1 MRLLSTSTYL
11 TMSECKFTMTSV
23 SNFPALN
30 QFFFTLA
37 LVFLFSLGTNRLMA
51 QESTTKSTTKPSI
64 DLTPLE
70 SGSVL
75 TQFDFVIEK
84 SNKFEDTRVVKTF
97 WLTRLKTH
105 VADTLRTVN
114 KKLAE
119 VQKSLVKKQSE
130 IDSLKVNIASIN
142 AGLTLATTEKD
153 SMKLFG
159 ALVNKSLYQTIVW
172 LVIIGLSLIL
182 LVLGVLFKRSNSIT
196 IQTKTD
202 LEDLKLEFDSH
213 RKRALERESQL
224 SRKHLD
230 ELNRL
235 KR

>member
-1 MRLLSTSTYL
+1 
-11 TMSECKFTMTSV
+11 
-23 SNFPALN
+23 
-30 QFFFTLA
+30 
-37 LVFLFSLGTNRLMA
+37 MA
-51 QESTTKSTTKPSI
+51 QESTTKPTSKPSI

-75 TQFDFVIEK
+75 TQFDFIIEK

-114 KKLAE
+114 KKLVEA
-119 VQKSLVKKQSE
+119 QKINLKKQSE
-130 IDSLKVNIASIN
+130 IDSLKAGIASVN
-142 AGLTLATTEKD
+142 EGLTVATSEKD

-159 ALVNKSLYQTIVW
+159 AMINKNLYQTIVW

-182 LVLGVLFKRSNSIT
+182 IILGVLFKRSNSIT
-196 IQTKTD
+196 VQTRTD
-202 LEDLKLEFDSH
+202 LEEIKLEFDAH

-230 ELNRL
+230 ELNKL